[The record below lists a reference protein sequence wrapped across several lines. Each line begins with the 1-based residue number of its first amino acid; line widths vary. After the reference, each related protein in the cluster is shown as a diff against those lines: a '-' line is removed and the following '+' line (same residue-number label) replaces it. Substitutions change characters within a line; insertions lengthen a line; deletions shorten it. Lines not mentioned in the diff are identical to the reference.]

1 MSLHF
6 CLSIHFLFPAFHGRR
21 DGGKPEWPPSPMRV
35 FQSLVA
41 AAEARCRAESLAL
54 PVKSALE
61 WLEKQAAPVLIAP
74 SSVSASGYRLS
85 VPNNAMDIVAGA
97 WCRGNYSN
105 SGDANP
111 AKHRTMKA
119 VRPALLLGGETMHY
133 LWSLRDP
140 IGEEVRGHVEALQ
153 EVARN
158 VVALGWGI
166 DMAVG
171 HATVL
176 SDDQVSALP
185 GERWLPYSTSVVDG
199 SRVPVAGTLNDLVH
213 RHKHFLA
220 RIGPDGLSPPRP
232 LSVYQTVEY
241 KPASR
246 PPSRPVAAFSL
257 LTLDASGFRAFDT
270 ARRALT
276 VAGML
281 RHTAKCAAEKSGWA
295 EKKIN
300 AVILGHGDSTDPS
313 HVPVQSGRFAYLPL
327 PSLEPRGDGKA
338 RVVGNVRRVILASF
352 AEDFESEIVW
362 ARRTLSG
369 AELIDEK
376 KQTVA
381 LLSLLPKT
389 DRVVVQYTQQA
400 ASWVT
405 VTPVVLPGYDDPDHY
420 RRRLKNGIVADE
432 QKKLLSRLDDRI
444 DGLLRKAI
452 IQAGFSRVLA
462 EHAELEWRS
471 SGFLPGADLASRYG
485 VPDHLRRFPRLHV
498 RLRWRDAQKRSVQV
512 SGPIC
517 LGGGRFYG
525 IGLFAA
531 V

>member
-1 MSLHF
+1 MKYLV
-6 CLSIHFLFPAFHGRR
+6 ITVRFLGDRYHGRTENGR
-21 DGGKPEWPPSPMRV
+21 EPEWPPSPLRLYQAV
-35 FQSLVA
+35 LAGAAPRWHDLSLRDREFPALEWFQSLEPPQIIA
-41 AAEARCRAESLAL
+41 PRAERGRPLLKYVRENLSDVDPEKRDAKFSRPTLFCGEPKITYYWSIDPKQEQLANL
-54 PVKSALE
+54 
-61 WLEKQAAPVLIAP
+61 
-74 SSVSASGYRLS
+74 
-85 VPNNAMDIVAGA
+85 VAN
-97 WCRGNYSN
+97 C
-105 SGDANP
+105 
-111 AKHRTMKA
+111 
-119 VRPALLLGGETMHY
+119 
-133 LWSLRDP
+133 
-140 IGEEVRGHVEALQ
+140 
-153 EVARN
+153 ARHFR
-158 VVALGWGI
+158 ALGWGI
-166 DMAVG
+166 DMAIGNGAVVESEPKY
-171 HATVL
+171 TT
-176 SDDQVSALP
+176 
-185 GERWLPYSTSVVDG
+185 GEKWLPMPNVVNG
-199 SRVPVAGTLNDLVH
+199 ELLRVPRQQTSSGQDGT
-213 RHKHFLA
+213 
-220 RIGPDGLSPPRP
+220 IGELMDRFRGSLERLTESGRNPVLP
-232 LSVYQTVEY
+232 LSAFRTIGYRRSTD
-241 KPASR
+241 
-246 PPSRPVAAFSL
+246 PPSRSVAAFSL
-257 LTLDASGFRAFDT
+257 LKLDASGFRTFDT

-300 AVILGHGDSTDPS
+300 AVILGHGDSTDS
-313 HVPVQSGRFAYLPL
+313 HHVPVQSWRFAYMPL

-352 AEDFESEIVW
+352 AEDFESEIAW

-376 KQTVA
+376 KRPVA

-400 ASWVT
+400 ASWAT

-420 RRRLKNGIVADE
+420 RRRLKNGIGAHE

-452 IQAGFSRVLA
+452 IQAGFSGVLA
-462 EHAELEWRS
+462 EHAELEWRN
-471 SGFLPGADLASRYG
+471 SGFLPGVDLASRYG